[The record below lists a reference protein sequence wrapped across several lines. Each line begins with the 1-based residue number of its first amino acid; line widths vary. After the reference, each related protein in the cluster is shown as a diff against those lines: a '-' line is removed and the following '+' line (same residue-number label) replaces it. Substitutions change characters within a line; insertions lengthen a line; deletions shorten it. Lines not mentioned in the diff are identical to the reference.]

1 MTYRPDELRE
11 LIPLYLNKR
20 LSEKERQEF
29 EEALNKYS
37 ELKRELMEFSEIKG
51 SYKNIAD
58 EIPPLSDNLYERI
71 ITNIKSNPAMMSS
84 VPGRKG
90 YIGQLQE
97 FLKGFYD
104 SPRVAWGVAAVLLAV
119 ILFLAIALPREDKF
133 RTLTSEYTVQG
144 EGIRINVVFDKESKE
159 KEIREVLTRVGATI
173 INGPSPEGLYTIYIK
188 DTRDIETRL
197 RTLKNTKIIRFAE
210 KAY

>member
-1 MTYRPDELRE
+1 MTYSPDELKE

-29 EEALNKYS
+29 EEALNKYP
-37 ELKRELMEFSEIKG
+37 ELRRELMEFSEIKDV
-51 SYKNIAD
+51 YKNIAD
-58 EIPPLSDNLYERI
+58 EIPPLSDNLYEKI
-71 ITNIKSNPAMMSS
+71 ITNIKSKSAMPS

-97 FLKGFYD
+97 FLKGFYS
-104 SPRVAWGVAAVLLAV
+104 SPRVSWGVIAVLLAV
-119 ILFLAIALPREDKF
+119 IMLLVIALPGEDKF
-133 RTLTSEYTVQG
+133 RTLTTEYTVQG

-159 KEIREVLTRVGATI
+159 KEIREVLTRAGATI
-173 INGPSPEGLYTIYIK
+173 INGPSPEGLYTIYMK
-188 DTRDIETRL
+188 DNQDIETRL
-197 RTLKNTKIIRFAE
+197 RTLKNTKIVRFAE

>member
-20 LSEKERQEF
+20 LSEKESQEF
-29 EEALNKYS
+29 EEALNKYP

-71 ITNIKSNPAMMSS
+71 ITNIKSKPAMMPS

-97 FLKGFYD
+97 FLKGFYY
-104 SPRVAWGVAAVLLAV
+104 SPRVSWGAAVVLLVV
-119 ILFLAIALPREDKF
+119 ILLLTITLPREDKF
-133 RTLTSEYTVQG
+133 RTLTTEYTVQ
-144 EGIRINVVFDKESKE
+144 EDGIRINIVFDKESKE
-159 KEIREVLTRVGATI
+159 KEIREVLTRAGATI
-173 INGPSPEGLYTIYIK
+173 INGPSPEGLYTIYMK
-188 DTRDIETRL
+188 DNQDIETRL
-197 RTLKNTKIIRFAE
+197 KVLRNAEIVRFAE